1 MDGIST
7 IARRRANRSIGP
19 SASANSNDYD
29 QPSRS
34 GQINYRAWKMA
45 HDKKLRD
52 KKVTIVE
59 RKGKIIS
66 KIKPTFTKLGRSRV
80 VDVAVIL
87 GIAAKLSSFVY
98 SRQTCLIPTA
108 SMTSVDFQSD
118 TDEGMKSI
126 SDLWS
131 LPEWAKNW
139 AERKMPFYSP
149 LFYYRREDDDNTVH
163 FNSYFDDDG
172 DIFSDST
179 TKIRF
184 RGMFLRYDIDDKEQ
198 LNKHGYAVVDDV
210 VYYADEYSD
219 KTQSAL
225 RSYDF
230 QLNLPD
236 LAEPIDE
243 YYPTFEFRSNEES
256 HLHYITDD
264 GLDSYYAF
272 DDDNQRGTEGMGLHQ
287 DNQDRRNRGHDS
299 QDQDILD
306 EENRGDDEYVSGE
319 ESDITSGIYERD
331 LEREQGVC
339 TPPEF
344 YRKYQPTC
352 NEMHASLSGYH
363 WLIGEDLYSR
373 RWTKRRYSSPDKS
386 HLSKY
391 LSHGYYR
398 DAFLFRQ
405 SFVSYARRSAEWDEA
420 VFKTMQHLYKSE
432 ENASSDDEINEL
444 GLGYDPTDKYTFL
457 HYIEDMRKDAM
468 VMELLSSSPRAI
480 DIYCHCAMSSV
491 TEFAPTDM
499 EEYIM
504 PTAGYTPKSILRGS
518 KQDDVSER
526 PLNDHISPEEKLEI
540 ALEMAKCVAVLHGYK
555 DGPIVHVDI
564 KVDQFFRG
572 RDGYIKMIDYNRA
585 EALLYD
591 EENEDYCKWTNGRPA
606 DVNVSQ
612 PWQKL
617 QNDVFD

>member
-1 MDGIST
+1 MRGIQSFRMDGIST
-7 IARRRANRSIGP
+7 IARRRANRSAAP
-19 SASANSNDYD
+19 SAWANSDDFN

-34 GQINYRAWKMA
+34 GQANYRVCKMA
-45 HDKKLRD
+45 NDKKLRD
-52 KKVTIVE
+52 KVAIVE

-66 KIKPTFTKLGRSRV
+66 RIKPTFSKLVRSRV
-80 VDVAVIL
+80 VDVAIIL

-98 SRQTCLIPTA
+98 SRQTCLMPTS
-108 SMTSVDFQSD
+108 SMTNVDFQSD
-118 TDEGMKSI
+118 SDEEMKYI

-131 LPEWAKNW
+131 LPKWANNW

-149 LFYYRREDDDNTVH
+149 LFYYRREDDDHTFH
-163 FNSYFDDDG
+163 FSSYFDDDG
-172 DIFSDST
+172 GVFSESR
-179 TKIRF
+179 KKKRF

-198 LNKHGYAVVDDV
+198 LNSHGYAVVDDV

-225 RSYDF
+225 TSYDF
-230 QLNLPD
+230 QLNRPD
-236 LAEPIDE
+236 LAEPINE
-243 YYPTFEFRSNEES
+243 HYPAFEFRSDEKS
-256 HLHYITDD
+256 HLHHITDD

-272 DDDNQRGTEGMGLHQ
+272 DDDIQRGTVGMGLHQ
-287 DNQDRRNRGHDS
+287 DNQDRRNRGHDN
-299 QDQDILD
+299 QDQDNPD
-306 EENRGDDEYVSGE
+306 EENRDDDEYVSGG
-319 ESDITSGIYERD
+319 ESDISSGINERD
-331 LEREQGVC
+331 QHEQGVC

-373 RWTKRRYSSPDKS
+373 RWTKRKYSSLDES
-386 HLSKY
+386 YLSKY

-405 SFVSYARRSAEWDEA
+405 SFVSHAEKNTEWDEA
-420 VFKTMQHLYKSE
+420 VFKTMQHLFKSD

-444 GLGYDPTDKYTFL
+444 GLGWDPTDKYTFL
-457 HYIEDMRKDAM
+457 HYKEDMRKDAM

-504 PTAGYTPKSILRGS
+504 PTAGYTPKSILRGT
-518 KQDDVSER
+518 KHDDESER
-526 PLNDHISPEEKLEI
+526 PLNDHISPEDKLEI
-540 ALEMAKCVAVLHGYK
+540 ALEMAKCVSVLHGYK

-591 EENEDYCKWTNGRPA
+591 EENEEYCKWTNGRPA

-612 PWQKL
+612 P
-617 QNDVFD
+617 